1 MNQGEMRNPRDHEI
15 VGIFVSVLLTVGL
28 AGSGALLA
36 GGRGVPDA
44 LIFVGVLAIL
54 FGGFITLALVAVAR
68 KRAAT
73 RGWPRAAK
81 GALWTGAAVA
91 ILNVAFWIVA
101 LLAARSRAESSFGLA
116 QPDSHREKGQLRDS
130 RRVPNCVRKC

>member
-54 FGGFITLALVAVAR
+54 FCGFITLALVAVAR
-68 KRAAT
+68 KRAAR

-101 LLAARSRAESSFGLA
+101 LLVARSRWD
-116 QPDSHREKGQLRDS
+116 P
-130 RRVPNCVRKC
+130 RVGGSG